1 MAADSNAMADA
12 DLAANL
18 RKPRQR
24 EGPVAIANRL
34 SGVGVDDKRHCAING
49 GCLVENLQRSVY
61 SLLGTPCCASVVS
74 EKDRGMIASSRTSAS
89 TRTTSLL
96 LWLACGL
103 IGVVACSNQITY
115 SRGDVTKPEGGTGAG
130 GGLAAGAG
138 GRGAGGTTGAGE
150 GGAGVGG
157 ADAGSDAP
165 AGTGGAGT
173 GGMGTGGMGTGGMST
188 ADAGMGG
195 MGVGGAGMGG
205 MGVGGAIVDNAQF
218 NFEASAQGW
227 AALGTWTGTARLTTQ
242 HFAGAASFGAT
253 LTYTPT
259 ASGVAQELSVTPA
272 AGTGPVAGNTV
283 TFHVFLP
290 ANASGVVAWVQPY
303 VQDGSS
309 PQAFLAAFTPA
320 AMLTFGGW
328 STITLPLPATTV
340 SPIFKIAVQL
350 FTSGSAAFT
359 GDIYVDSIGW

>member
-1 MAADSNAMADA
+1 
-12 DLAANL
+12 
-18 RKPRQR
+18 
-24 EGPVAIANRL
+24 
-34 SGVGVDDKRHCAING
+34 
-49 GCLVENLQRSVY
+49 
-61 SLLGTPCCASVVS
+61 
-74 EKDRGMIASSRTSAS
+74 MIAARRTSAS
-89 TRTTSLL
+89 TTNASLL

-103 IGVVACSNQITY
+103 AGVVACSNQITY
-115 SRGDVTKPEGGTGAG
+115 SRIDVTGPDDGIGAG
-130 GGLAAGAG
+130 GAMAPGAG
-138 GRGAGGTTGAGE
+138 GSGAGGAAGSGE

-157 ADAGSDAP
+157 AGDADAGIDAP

-173 GGMGTGGMGTGGMST
+173 GGAGMGGMGTGGMGTADAGVGGMGTGGMGTGGMGT
-188 ADAGMGG
+188 
-195 MGVGGAGMGG
+195 GGAGMGG

-227 AALGTWTGTARLTTQ
+227 AAMGPWTGTARLTTQ

-253 LTYTPT
+253 LTYTPG
-259 ASGVAQELSVTPA
+259 ASGDPPELWITPA
-272 AGTGPVAGNTV
+272 AGSGPVAGNTV

-303 VQDGSS
+303 VQDGSAAQVFS
-309 PQAFLAAFTPA
+309 GAFTPA

-328 STITLPLPATTV
+328 TTITLPLPATTV

-359 GDIYVDSIGW
+359 GNIYVDSIGW